1 MRKHVSSRMLRGIG
15 LLVLILAAITLGIRI
30 YLDQAL
36 IRHASM
42 ATTEAAPSETR
53 EQLIV
58 AETSS
63 VQEGETAEASVDQ
76 ITQFEAAPSETREQ
90 LIVAETSSVQE
101 SEAAEASVDQIA
113 QFEAAFSEI
122 RALEDIAA
130 VEQQGSAL
138 KEDYTTIAK
147 LWNRELEALGRAIT
161 ANMTESEKDAYI
173 ASASAFLISRNHEC
187 MKELD
192 QDKLSVMENID
203 YLSREIALT
212 RERCYD
218 LLKDYR
224 SYLASF

>member
-1 MRKHVSSRMLRGIG
+1 MRKHVSSRMLRGIA
-15 LLVLILAAITLGIRI
+15 LLVLILATITLGIRI

-42 ATTEAAPSETR
+42 MTTEAAPSETK
-53 EQLIV
+53 EQLII
-58 AETSS
+58 AET
-63 VQEGETAEASVDQ
+63 E
-76 ITQFEAAPSETREQ
+76 P
-90 LIVAETSSVQE
+90 VQE
-101 SEAAEASVDQIA
+101 SAEMGPVQESAAAEEPVDQIA
-113 QFEAAFSEI
+113 QFEASFAELD
-122 RALEDIAA
+122 ALEDIAA
-130 VEQQGSAL
+130 GEQQGSAL

-161 ANMTESEKDAYI
+161 ANMTESEKNAYI

>member
-1 MRKHVSSRMLRGIG
+1 MLRGIA

-42 ATTEAAPSETR
+42 VTTEAAPSETR

-58 AETSS
+58 AET
-63 VQEGETAEASVDQ
+63 T
-76 ITQFEAAPSETREQ
+76 P
-90 LIVAETSSVQE
+90 VQE

-113 QFEAAFSEI
+113 QFESAFAEI

-147 LWNRELEALGRAIT
+147 LWNPELEAHGPGIT
-161 ANMTESEKDAYI
+161 GDLPEREKRPS
-173 ASASAFLISRNHEC
+173 SASARARPCAANHEC

>member
-1 MRKHVSSRMLRGIG
+1 MRKHVSSRMLRGIA

-42 ATTEAAPSETR
+42 VTTEAAPSETR

-76 ITQFEAAPSETREQ
+76 I
-90 LIVAETSSVQE
+90 
-101 SEAAEASVDQIA
+101 A
-113 QFEAAFSEI
+113 QFEASFAELD
-122 RALEDIAA
+122 ALEDIAA
-130 VEQQGSAL
+130 GEQQGSAL

-161 ANMTESEKDAYI
+161 AHMTESEKDAYI

>member
-1 MRKHVSSRMLRGIG
+1 MRKHVSSRMLRGIA

-42 ATTEAAPSETR
+42 VTTEAAPSETR
-53 EQLIV
+53 EQLII
-58 AETSS
+58 AET
-63 VQEGETAEASVDQ
+63 T
-76 ITQFEAAPSETREQ
+76 P
-90 LIVAETSSVQE
+90 VQE
-101 SEAAEASVDQIA
+101 SGAAEASVDQIA
-113 QFEAAFSEI
+113 QFEAAFAEI

>member
-1 MRKHVSSRMLRGIG
+1 MRKHVSSRTLRGIA

-42 ATTEAAPSETR
+42 VTT
-53 EQLIV
+53 
-58 AETSS
+58 
-63 VQEGETAEASVDQ
+63 
-76 ITQFEAAPSETREQ
+76 EAAPSETREQ

-101 SEAAEASVDQIA
+101 SEAAKASVDQIA
-113 QFEAAFSEI
+113 HFEAAFSEI

>member
-1 MRKHVSSRMLRGIG
+1 MRKHVSSRMLRGIA
-15 LLVLILAAITLGIRI
+15 LLVLILATITLGIRI

-42 ATTEAAPSETR
+42 VTTEAAPSETR

-63 VQEGETAEASVDQ
+63 VQESGGAK
-76 ITQFEAAPSETREQ
+76 
-90 LIVAETSSVQE
+90 
-101 SEAAEASVDQIA
+101 ASVDQIA
-113 QFEAAFSEI
+113 QFEAAFAEI

>member
-1 MRKHVSSRMLRGIG
+1 MRKHVSSRMLRGIA

-36 IRHASM
+36 IRQASM
-42 ATTEAAPSETR
+42 VTTEAAPSETR

-58 AETSS
+58 AETSP
-63 VQEGETAEASVDQ
+63 V
-76 ITQFEAAPSETREQ
+76 P
-90 LIVAETSSVQE
+90 VQE
-101 SEAAEASVDQIA
+101 SEAAEASADQIA
-113 QFEAAFSEI
+113 QFEAAFAEI

>member
-1 MRKHVSSRMLRGIG
+1 MRKHVSSRMLRGIA

-42 ATTEAAPSETR
+42 VTTEAAPSETR
-53 EQLIV
+53 EQLII
-58 AETSS
+58 AET
-63 VQEGETAEASVDQ
+63 G
-76 ITQFEAAPSETREQ
+76 P
-90 LIVAETSSVQE
+90 VQE
-101 SEAAEASVDQIA
+101 SAAAEEPVDQIA
-113 QFEAAFSEI
+113 QFEASFAELD
-122 RALEDIAA
+122 ALEDIAA
-130 VEQQGSAL
+130 GEQQGSVL
-138 KEDYTTIAK
+138 KEDYTTLAK

-161 ANMTESEKDAYI
+161 ANMTESEKNAYI

>member
-1 MRKHVSSRMLRGIG
+1 MRKHVSSRMLRGIA

-42 ATTEAAPSETR
+42 VTTEAAPSETR
-53 EQLIV
+53 EQLII
-58 AETSS
+58 AET
-63 VQEGETAEASVDQ
+63 G
-76 ITQFEAAPSETREQ
+76 P
-90 LIVAETSSVQE
+90 VQE
-101 SEAAEASVDQIA
+101 SAAAEEPVDQIA
-113 QFEAAFSEI
+113 QFEASFAELD
-122 RALEDIAA
+122 ALEDIAA
-130 VEQQGSAL
+130 GEQQGSVL
-138 KEDYTTIAK
+138 KEDYTTLAK

-161 ANMTESEKDAYI
+161 ANMKESEKDAYI

-224 SYLASF
+224 SYLASFLVLCYILRVNV

>member
-1 MRKHVSSRMLRGIG
+1 MRKHVSSRMLRGIA
-15 LLVLILAAITLGIRI
+15 LLVLILATITLGIRI

-42 ATTEAAPSETR
+42 VKTEAAPSETR

-58 AETSS
+58 AET
-63 VQEGETAEASVDQ
+63 T
-76 ITQFEAAPSETREQ
+76 P
-90 LIVAETSSVQE
+90 VQE
-101 SEAAEASVDQIA
+101 SEAAEASGDQIA
-113 QFEAAFSEI
+113 QFEAAFAEI

-130 VEQQGSAL
+130 GEQQGSAL

>member
-1 MRKHVSSRMLRGIG
+1 MRKHVSSRMFRGIA

-42 ATTEAAPSETR
+42 VTTEAAPSETR

-58 AETSS
+58 AET
-63 VQEGETAEASVDQ
+63 T
-76 ITQFEAAPSETREQ
+76 P
-90 LIVAETSSVQE
+90 VQE

-113 QFEAAFSEI
+113 QFEAAFAEI

-161 ANMTESEKDAYI
+161 ANMTECEKDAYI

>member
-42 ATTEAAPSETR
+42 VTTEAAPSETR

-58 AETSS
+58 AET
-63 VQEGETAEASVDQ
+63 T
-76 ITQFEAAPSETREQ
+76 P
-90 LIVAETSSVQE
+90 VQE
-101 SEAAEASVDQIA
+101 SGGAEASVDQIA
-113 QFEAAFSEI
+113 QFEAAFAEI
-122 RALEDIAA
+122 RTLEDIAA

>member
-1 MRKHVSSRMLRGIG
+1 MRKHVSNRMLRGIA

-30 YLDQAL
+30 YLDEAL
-36 IRHASM
+36 IRHASTV
-42 ATTEAAPSETR
+42 TTEAAPYETR
-53 EQLIV
+53 EQLII
-58 AETSS
+58 AET
-63 VQEGETAEASVDQ
+63 
-76 ITQFEAAPSETREQ
+76 AP
-90 LIVAETSSVQE
+90 VQE
-101 SEAAEASVDQIA
+101 STAEEPVDQIA
-113 QFEAAFSEI
+113 QFEAAFAEI
-122 RALEDIAA
+122 QALEDIAA
-130 VEQQGSAL
+130 GEQQGSAL

-187 MKELD
+187 MKALD

-203 YLSREIALT
+203 YLSREIDLT

-224 SYLASF
+224 SYLS

>member
-1 MRKHVSSRMLRGIG
+1 MRKHVSSRMLRGIA

-42 ATTEAAPSETR
+42 MTTEAAPSETK
-53 EQLIV
+53 EQLII
-58 AETSS
+58 AET
-63 VQEGETAEASVDQ
+63 E
-76 ITQFEAAPSETREQ
+76 P
-90 LIVAETSSVQE
+90 VQE
-101 SEAAEASVDQIA
+101 SAAAEEPVDQIA
-113 QFEAAFSEI
+113 QFEASFAELD
-122 RALEDIAA
+122 ALEDIAA
-130 VEQQGSAL
+130 GEQQGSVL
-138 KEDYTTIAK
+138 KEDYTTLAK
-147 LWNRELEALGRAIT
+147 LWNRELESLGRAIT

>member
-1 MRKHVSSRMLRGIG
+1 MRKHVSSRMLRGIA

-42 ATTEAAPSETR
+42 VTTEAAPSETR

-63 VQEGETAEASVDQ
+63 VQESG
-76 ITQFEAAPSETREQ
+76 
-90 LIVAETSSVQE
+90 
-101 SEAAEASVDQIA
+101 AAEASVDQIA
-113 QFEAAFSEI
+113 QFEAAFAEI
-122 RALEDIAA
+122 RVLEDIAA

>member
-1 MRKHVSSRMLRGIG
+1 MRKHVSSRMLRGIA

-42 ATTEAAPSETR
+42 VTTEAAPSETR

-58 AETSS
+58 VET
-63 VQEGETAEASVDQ
+63 T
-76 ITQFEAAPSETREQ
+76 P
-90 LIVAETSSVQE
+90 VQE
-101 SEAAEASVDQIA
+101 SGGAEASVDQIA
-113 QFEAAFSEI
+113 QFEAAFAEI

>member
-1 MRKHVSSRMLRGIG
+1 MRKHVSSRMLRGIA

-42 ATTEAAPSETR
+42 VMIEAAPSETR
-53 EQLIV
+53 EQLII
-58 AETSS
+58 AET
-63 VQEGETAEASVDQ
+63 G
-76 ITQFEAAPSETREQ
+76 P
-90 LIVAETSSVQE
+90 VQE
-101 SEAAEASVDQIA
+101 SAETTPVQESGAAEEPVDQIA
-113 QFEAAFSEI
+113 QFEAAFAEI

-138 KEDYTTIAK
+138 KEDYTTIVK

>member
-1 MRKHVSSRMLRGIG
+1 MRKHVSSRMLRGIA

-36 IRHASM
+36 IRHASTM
-42 ATTEAAPSETR
+42 TTEAAPSETR

-58 AETSS
+58 AET
-63 VQEGETAEASVDQ
+63 T
-76 ITQFEAAPSETREQ
+76 P
-90 LIVAETSSVQE
+90 VQE
-101 SEAAEASVDQIA
+101 SAEEEPVDQIA
-113 QFEAAFSEI
+113 QFEASFAEI
-122 RALEDIAA
+122 DALEDIAA
-130 VEQQGSAL
+130 GEQQGSAL
-138 KEDYTTIAK
+138 KEDYTTLAK
-147 LWNRELEALGRAIT
+147 LWNRELESLGRAIT

-187 MKELD
+187 MKALD

-203 YLSREIALT
+203 YLSREIDLT

-224 SYLASF
+224 SYLS

>member
-1 MRKHVSSRMLRGIG
+1 MRKHVSSRTLRGIA

-30 YLDQAL
+30 YLDEAL
-36 IRHASM
+36 IRHASTV
-42 ATTEAAPSETR
+42 TTEAAPYETR
-53 EQLIV
+53 EQLII
-58 AETSS
+58 AET
-63 VQEGETAEASVDQ
+63 
-76 ITQFEAAPSETREQ
+76 AP
-90 LIVAETSSVQE
+90 VQE
-101 SEAAEASVDQIA
+101 STAEEPVDQIA
-113 QFEAAFSEI
+113 QFEAAFAEI
-122 RALEDIAA
+122 QALEDIAA
-130 VEQQGSAL
+130 GEQQGSAL

-224 SYLASF
+224 SYLS

>member
-58 AETSS
+58 AET
-63 VQEGETAEASVDQ
+63 T
-76 ITQFEAAPSETREQ
+76 P
-90 LIVAETSSVQE
+90 VQE
-101 SEAAEASVDQIA
+101 SGAAEASVDQIE
-113 QFEAAFSEI
+113 QFEAAFAEI

>member
-1 MRKHVSSRMLRGIG
+1 MRKHVSSRMLRGIA

-42 ATTEAAPSETR
+42 VMTEAAPSETR
-53 EQLIV
+53 EQLII
-58 AETSS
+58 AET
-63 VQEGETAEASVDQ
+63 G
-76 ITQFEAAPSETREQ
+76 P
-90 LIVAETSSVQE
+90 VQE
-101 SEAAEASVDQIA
+101 SAETTPVQESGAAEEPVDQIA
-113 QFEAAFSEI
+113 QFEAAFAEI

-138 KEDYTTIAK
+138 KEDYTTIVK

>member
-1 MRKHVSSRMLRGIG
+1 MCIVDADIGLVREKGRKAPYGRASDTRMRKHVSNRMLRGIA
-15 LLVLILAAITLGIRI
+15 LLVLILSAITLGIRI
-30 YLDQAL
+30 YLDEAL
-36 IRHASM
+36 IRHAS
-42 ATTEAAPSETR
+42 TVPTEAAPSETR
-53 EQLIV
+53 EQLII
-58 AETSS
+58 AET
-63 VQEGETAEASVDQ
+63 
-76 ITQFEAAPSETREQ
+76 AP
-90 LIVAETSSVQE
+90 AQE
-101 SEAAEASVDQIA
+101 SAAAEEPVDQIA
-113 QFEAAFSEI
+113 QFEAAFAEI
-122 RALEDIAA
+122 QALEGIAA
-130 VEQQGSAL
+130 GEQQGSAL

-187 MKELD
+187 MKALD

-224 SYLASF
+224 GYLKE

>member
-42 ATTEAAPSETR
+42 VTT
-53 EQLIV
+53 
-58 AETSS
+58 
-63 VQEGETAEASVDQ
+63 
-76 ITQFEAAPSETREQ
+76 EAAPSETREQ

-113 QFEAAFSEI
+113 QFEAAFAEI

>member
-1 MRKHVSSRMLRGIG
+1 MRKHVSSRMLRGIA

-42 ATTEAAPSETR
+42 VTTEAAPSETR

-63 VQEGETAEASVDQ
+63 VQESGGAK
-76 ITQFEAAPSETREQ
+76 
-90 LIVAETSSVQE
+90 
-101 SEAAEASVDQIA
+101 ASVDQIA
-113 QFEAAFSEI
+113 QFEAAFAEI

>member
-1 MRKHVSSRMLRGIG
+1 MRKHVSSRMLRGIA

-42 ATTEAAPSETR
+42 VTTEAAPSETR
-53 EQLIV
+53 EQLII
-58 AETSS
+58 AET
-63 VQEGETAEASVDQ
+63 G
-76 ITQFEAAPSETREQ
+76 P
-90 LIVAETSSVQE
+90 VQE
-101 SEAAEASVDQIA
+101 SAAAEEPVDQIA
-113 QFEAAFSEI
+113 QFEASFAELD
-122 RALEDIAA
+122 ALEDIAA
-130 VEQQGSAL
+130 GEQQGSAL
-138 KEDYTTIAK
+138 KEDYTTLAK

-161 ANMTESEKDAYI
+161 ANMKESEKDAYI

>member
-1 MRKHVSSRMLRGIG
+1 MRKHVSSRMLRGIA
-15 LLVLILAAITLGIRI
+15 LLVLILSAITLGIRI

-42 ATTEAAPSETR
+42 VTTEAAPSETR

-58 AETSS
+58 AET
-63 VQEGETAEASVDQ
+63 T
-76 ITQFEAAPSETREQ
+76 P
-90 LIVAETSSVQE
+90 VQE
-101 SEAAEASVDQIA
+101 SEAAEESVDQIA
-113 QFEAAFSEI
+113 QFESAFAEI

>member
-1 MRKHVSSRMLRGIG
+1 MRKHVSSRMLRGIA

-42 ATTEAAPSETR
+42 VTTEAAPSETK

-58 AETSS
+58 VET
-63 VQEGETAEASVDQ
+63 T
-76 ITQFEAAPSETREQ
+76 P
-90 LIVAETSSVQE
+90 VQE
-101 SEAAEASVDQIA
+101 SAAAEEPVDQIA
-113 QFEAAFSEI
+113 QFVAAFAEI

-147 LWNRELEALGRAIT
+147 LWNRELEALGRTIT

-224 SYLASF
+224 SYLS

>member
-1 MRKHVSSRMLRGIG
+1 MRKHVSNRMLREIA

-42 ATTEAAPSETR
+42 VTTEAAPSETR

-58 AETSS
+58 AET
-63 VQEGETAEASVDQ
+63 T
-76 ITQFEAAPSETREQ
+76 P
-90 LIVAETSSVQE
+90 VQE

-113 QFEAAFSEI
+113 QFEAAFAEI

-224 SYLASF
+224 AYLEG

>member
-1 MRKHVSSRMLRGIG
+1 MRKHVSNRMLRGIA
-15 LLVLILAAITLGIRI
+15 LLVLILAAITLGLRI

-42 ATTEAAPSETR
+42 VTIEAAPSETR

-58 AETSS
+58 AET
-63 VQEGETAEASVDQ
+63 T
-76 ITQFEAAPSETREQ
+76 P
-90 LIVAETSSVQE
+90 VQE
-101 SEAAEASVDQIA
+101 SETAAEASVDQIA
-113 QFEAAFSEI
+113 QFEAAFTEI

-130 VEQQGSAL
+130 GEQQGSAL

-147 LWNRELEALGRAIT
+147 LWNRELAALGRAIT
-161 ANMTESEKDAYI
+161 ASMTESEKDAYI

-187 MKELD
+187 MKALD

-203 YLSREIALT
+203 YLSREIVLT

-224 SYLASF
+224 AYLEQ

>member
-1 MRKHVSSRMLRGIG
+1 MRKHVSSRMLRGIA

-42 ATTEAAPSETR
+42 MTTEAAPSETK
-53 EQLIV
+53 EQLII
-58 AETSS
+58 AET
-63 VQEGETAEASVDQ
+63 E
-76 ITQFEAAPSETREQ
+76 P
-90 LIVAETSSVQE
+90 VQE
-101 SEAAEASVDQIA
+101 SAAAEEPVDQIA
-113 QFEAAFSEI
+113 QFEASFAELA
-122 RALEDIAA
+122 ALEDIAA
-130 VEQQGSAL
+130 GEQQGSVL
-138 KEDYTTIAK
+138 KEDYTTLAK
-147 LWNRELEALGRAIT
+147 LWNRELESLGRAIT

-192 QDKLSVMENID
+192 HDKLSVMENID

>member
-1 MRKHVSSRMLRGIG
+1 MRKHVSSRMLRGIA

-42 ATTEAAPSETR
+42 VTT
-53 EQLIV
+53 
-58 AETSS
+58 
-63 VQEGETAEASVDQ
+63 
-76 ITQFEAAPSETREQ
+76 EAAPSETREQ

-101 SEAAEASVDQIA
+101 SEAAEASGDQIA
-113 QFEAAFSEI
+113 QFEAAFAEI

>member
-1 MRKHVSSRMLRGIG
+1 MRKHVSNRMLRGIA

-30 YLDQAL
+30 YLDEAL
-36 IRHASM
+36 IRHASTV
-42 ATTEAAPSETR
+42 TTEAAPSETR
-53 EQLIV
+53 EQLII
-58 AETSS
+58 AET
-63 VQEGETAEASVDQ
+63 T
-76 ITQFEAAPSETREQ
+76 P
-90 LIVAETSSVQE
+90 VQE
-101 SEAAEASVDQIA
+101 SGAAEASVDQIA
-113 QFEAAFSEI
+113 QFEAAFAEI

-224 SYLASF
+224 AYLEE

>member
-1 MRKHVSSRMLRGIG
+1 MGRRHWPGQKERTLSSIRGASDIQMRKHVSSRMLRGIA

-42 ATTEAAPSETR
+42 VTTEAAPSETR

-58 AETSS
+58 AET
-63 VQEGETAEASVDQ
+63 T
-76 ITQFEAAPSETREQ
+76 P
-90 LIVAETSSVQE
+90 VQE

-113 QFEAAFSEI
+113 QFESAFAEI

>member
-1 MRKHVSSRMLRGIG
+1 MRKHVSSRMLRGIA

-42 ATTEAAPSETR
+42 VTT
-53 EQLIV
+53 
-58 AETSS
+58 
-63 VQEGETAEASVDQ
+63 
-76 ITQFEAAPSETREQ
+76 EAAPSETREQ

-113 QFEAAFSEI
+113 QFEAAFAEI

-224 SYLASF
+224 SYLS